1 MMYQKRRRRRRRRKC
16 GVGWGAVGFYVGG
29 WGRRTATV
37 NGELQGRGGGW
48 PAGWVTA
55 GKSG

>member
-1 MMYQKRRRRRRRRKC
+1 MMYQKRRRRKC

-48 PAGWVTA
+48 VTA